1 MKSSAMHTIRFVN
14 LEYFTVGY
22 LLIQM
27 KTSLRDRPRAYK
39 LFGVTGIP
47 MGERG
52 MEFRQP
58 DLENYLMK
66 AAKWKFNERSITDAI
81 FRLVLC
87 ASHFFLNSYPDL
99 SNQFNFIIINNQTLK
114 NKKSRSNYSSNIWLN
129 NGLKT
134 TFRVVSILVTI
145 TFCYQLSTQSC
156 GTNLTGQALPSS

>member
-1 MKSSAMHTIRFVN
+1 
-14 LEYFTVGY
+14 
-22 LLIQM
+22 
-27 KTSLRDRPRAYK
+27 
-39 LFGVTGIP
+39 
-47 MGERG
+47 
-52 MEFRQP
+52 
-58 DLENYLMK
+58 MK

-87 ASHFFLNSYPDL
+87 ASHFCLNSYPDL
-99 SNQFNFIIINNQTLK
+99 SNQFNFIIINNQTPK
-114 NKKSRSNYSSNIWLN
+114 NKKLRSNYSSNIWLN